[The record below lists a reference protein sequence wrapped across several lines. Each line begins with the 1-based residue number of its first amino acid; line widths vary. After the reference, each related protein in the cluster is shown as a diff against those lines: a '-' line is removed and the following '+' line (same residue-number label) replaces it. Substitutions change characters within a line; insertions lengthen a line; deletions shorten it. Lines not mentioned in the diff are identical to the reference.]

1 MERKSN
7 DGRINPMIIGLLL
20 IAAGII
26 WGGNALGLFQVS
38 LFFRGWWTLF
48 ILVPCLYA
56 IIKNGPDVPNIIGL
70 IIGILLFLSAR
81 DILPNGTLGKL
92 IIPVIL
98 IVAGAGMLIG
108 KKRQK
113 FKVRLQFISKAQ
125 KAERGMVTI
134 FR

>member
-108 KKRQK
+108 KKGSGYPAQSIVRIVPTQK
-113 FKVRLQFISKAQ
+113 
-125 KAERGMVTI
+125 
-134 FR
+134 

>member
-70 IIGILLFLSAR
+70 IIGILRFLSAR

-108 KKRQK
+108 KKR
-113 FKVRLQFISKAQ
+113 
-125 KAERGMVTI
+125 
-134 FR
+134 